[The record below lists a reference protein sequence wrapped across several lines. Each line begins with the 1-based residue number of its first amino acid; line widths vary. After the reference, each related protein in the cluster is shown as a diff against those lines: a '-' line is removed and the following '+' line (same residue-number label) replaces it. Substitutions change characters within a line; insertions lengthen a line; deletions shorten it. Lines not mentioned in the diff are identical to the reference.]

1 MCTWSS
7 ERGGVI
13 RERPLTERETD
24 RQRQRQRKKTAS
36 PRDSERDE
44 EHARGGGWLIE
55 RAYGSGGG
63 VYGSG
68 GGVRTAMSSASSPL
82 YAAARLNR
90 HFWRSCR
97 CWQRHSPAQ
106 QCPRR
111 TSHTWCRRWCTLRQQ
126 QRCVQWPM
134 KCCDNSC
141 MIRVQAFC
149 LFASFARVHII

>member
-1 MCTWSS
+1 MCTSSS
-7 ERGGVI
+7 ERGRGHK
-13 RERPLTERETD
+13 RDTSYRETD
-24 RQRQRQRKKTAS
+24 RQTETEREKRQRVSETA
-36 PRDSERDE
+36 RQRDE
-44 EHARGGGWLIE
+44 EHAKGGGWLIE
-55 RAYGSGGG
+55 RA
-63 VYGSG
+63 YGSG

-82 YAAARLNR
+82 FAAARLNH

-106 QCPRR
+106 LCPRR

-141 MIRVQAFC
+141 MTRVQAFC